1 MSLELIDITIRRRK
15 TIYFST
21 IFSPPIYYDGK
32 AYYGN
37 WVVKIEN
44 SNIIQ

>member
-1 MSLELIDITIRRRK
+1 MSLELIDITIRK
-15 TIYFST
+15 QETTYFST

-44 SNIIQ
+44 RNIIQ